1 MADMCPPGEDP
12 LWSVERIADH
22 LDVDNDWVLG
32 FAREHGLDLFDI
44 GGGNLRARQGDVIRF
59 ALRNSRPRLDQPDF
73 QRQERADDKP
83 TGSAAP
89 ARKPPPDPQP
99 PANPLRGYRPYVS
112 ERGRDFDLFPI
123 GVLAAVLNRRPDTI
137 RQWERDGILPATK
150 NRSTSDDPR
159 GTRRRYTRAQ
169 ILATHR
175 IAQEEG
181 VLGPFVRR
189 NWVRGTRFVERVRAV
204 FEEPPS
210 EPDR

>member
-1 MADMCPPGEDP
+1 MADMFPPGEDP

-32 FAREHGLDLFDI
+32 FAREHGLELFDI

-99 PANPLRGYRPYVS
+99 PPDPLRGYRPYVS

-123 GVLAAVLNRRPDTI
+123 GVLAAVLNRKPDTI
-137 RQWERDGILPATK
+137 RGWEQQGWLPPAH
-150 NRSTSDDPR
+150 RSTSDDPR

-169 ILATHR
+169 ILAIHR

-181 VLGPFVRR
+181 VLKPHARSIR
-189 NWVRGTRFVERVRAV
+189 DTRFVERVRAV